1 MSVRHGG
8 GGVGGWVGVGV
19 RTGDARGRGK
29 HRSLDAQGCAGLLDA
44 V

>member
-8 GGVGGWVGVGV
+8 GGGGGWGGV

-29 HRSLDAQGCAGLLDA
+29 HRSLDAQGCARLLDA

>member
-8 GGVGGWVGVGV
+8 GGVGGGGGGV
-19 RTGDARGRGK
+19 RTGDTRGRGK